1 MAIGSEQY
9 RAAITHISVFPTR
22 VCSIAGGVR
31 QGDGSLAVHNLSV
44 RCVGD
49 DKVHGRKLCKQ
60 ESFFGMWG
68 ITALLTCQ
76 AVREGRPHSYT
87 SLHCY
92 ACTFFLCSI
101 YSLV

>member
-44 RCVGD
+44 VWETTKCMGGNYVNK
-49 DKVHGRKLCKQ
+49 KVSLECGESLLC
-60 ESFFGMWG
+60 
-68 ITALLTCQ
+68 
-76 AVREGRPHSYT
+76 
-87 SLHCY
+87 
-92 ACTFFLCSI
+92 
-101 YSLV
+101 